1 MSEIEKFAGA
11 LKELADDLLS
21 ASKKRPAST
30 GQAANNTQQPAKKA
44 RADEPAPSKPSSSY
58 QKLKQTNRSLK
69 ETVEQLRE
77 VNQLQGISEAQRA
90 TLVAAI
96 MREGGLEHTEPDA
109 AAAAA
114 ASSEEKNPP
123 AQQPPAQQQ
132 QQQQQQHPYAELQQ
146 QQMQQQQQQQQQLQQ
161 QQEPDLSD
169 PNARRSYLA
178 QMLGGAAG
186 GGQGGPVAEARQ
198 ALAQTL
204 LQGLDQRLAAGEDP
218 GLLGIAAMGV
228 QQQQQAPGQ
237 ADAQAA
243 AQMLSEQYGTGA
255 AQPGG
260 N

>member
-30 GQAANNTQQPAKKA
+30 GQAASNTQQPAKKA

-90 TLVAAI
+90 SLVSAI
-96 MREGGLEHTEPDA
+96 MREGGLESTEPVA
-109 AAAAA
+109 AAAAS
-114 ASSEEKNPP
+114 SSEEKNPP
-123 AQQPPAQQQ
+123 AQQQQQQPPAQQQ

-146 QQMQQQQQQQQQLQQ
+146 QQMQQQQQQEQ
-161 QQEPDLSD
+161 DLSD
-169 PNARRSYLA
+169 PNTRRSYLA

-218 GLLGIAAMGV
+218 GLLGIAAMGM

-237 ADAQAA
+237 ADMQAA
-243 AQMLSEQYGTGA
+243 AQMLNEQYGTGA